1 MDLLP
6 TDEQEEII
14 ASVRAVLADRQMIGE
29 PLSDDLWH
37 AAVEQGWFALGLPE
51 DLGGVGYG
59 LAEEAL
65 VFTEIGRHASPGPFL
80 ATALAARIAA
90 EGGATDLANR
100 LIGGETRAC
109 LAESEGNGRRFI
121 DSERAAV
128 AVVLDDQ
135 FSVIELPTDLEPD
148 PALDTLTTLATSQ
161 SESSVLAASADPDI
175 VRRQA
180 TVLGAAQLVGI
191 AKATMAQSVDYGM
204 DRQQFGQPVGSFQ
217 AVKHRCADM
226 AVRADV
232 AESQVRWA
240 AVASDNGQ
248 ADADFHAEA
257 AAVVATN
264 AAIENAQWNIQN
276 HGGIGFT
283 WEHTA
288 HRYLTRA
295 RMWSTMLGGLRAHQ
309 ARLLAA
315 DSGT

>member
-6 TDEQEEII
+6 TDEQEEIV
-14 ASVRAVLADRQMIGE
+14 ASVRAVLADRQTIGE

-100 LIGGETRAC
+100 LIGGKTRAC
-109 LAESEGNGRRFI
+109 LAEPEGAGRRFI
-121 DSERAAV
+121 DSERAEV

-135 FSVIELPTDLEPD
+135 FSVVELPTDLEPD
-148 PALDTLTTLATSQ
+148 AALDTLTTLATSE
-161 SESSVLAASADPDI
+161 SESSVLAAAADPE
-175 VRRQA
+175 VARRQA

-191 AKATMAQSVDYGM
+191 AKATMQQSVDYGM

-232 AESQVRWA
+232 AAVGERLKILVLMPMGRAIRCLSE
-240 AVASDNGQ
+240 VASCLP
-248 ADADFHAEA
+248 
-257 AAVVATN
+257 
-264 AAIENAQWNIQN
+264 I
-276 HGGIGFT
+276 
-283 WEHTA
+283 
-288 HRYLTRA
+288 
-295 RMWSTMLGGLRAHQ
+295 
-309 ARLLAA
+309 
-315 DSGT
+315 